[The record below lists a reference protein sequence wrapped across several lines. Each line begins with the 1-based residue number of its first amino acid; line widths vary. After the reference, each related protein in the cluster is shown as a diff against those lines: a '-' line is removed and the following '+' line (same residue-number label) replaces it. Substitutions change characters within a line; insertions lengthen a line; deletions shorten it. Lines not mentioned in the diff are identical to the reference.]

1 MIKEWVCPICGYVH
15 IGETPP
21 EKCPVCGV
29 SGDLFTEQEA
39 QYKQEEI
46 EEFKQWRCTVCG
58 YIAEG
63 PEPPEECPICGVG
76 PDLFELYS
84 DTLEQ
89 APMVKKWRCTVCGY
103 IAEGDEPPEICPICG
118 VGADMFELIEEG
130 PEEAMDPAEK
140 ERLQTLLFDCTYG
153 LYIITAREGSFD
165 NGMVANTVLQVTD
178 SPLRV
183 SFCINKGGK
192 TAQMISQTGAACANI
207 LSQDNMDLI
216 PKFGSYSGH
225 VINKLEGITYEA
237 GEVTGCPEIPATLAS
252 VELEVEKQVDLGTH
266 IMFICRVV
274 GGKKHGPGTPIT
286 YAWYRE
292 HRPKK

>member
-1 MIKEWVCPICGYVH
+1 MIKEWICPVCGYVH
-15 IGETPP
+15 IGENPP

-29 SGDLFTEQEA
+29 SGDLFNEGEAKYEQDDLVEM
-39 QYKQEEI
+39 
-46 EEFKQWRCTVCG
+46 KQWRCTVCG

-63 PEPPEECPICGVG
+63 PEPPEICPICGVG
-76 PDLFELYS
+76 ADMFELYS
-84 DTLEQ
+84 ESIEP
-89 APMVKKWRCTVCGY
+89 APTTKKWRCTVCGY

-130 PEEAMDPAEK
+130 PMTPMDQEEKD
-140 ERLQTLLFDCTYG
+140 RLQTLLFNCQYG
-153 LYIITAREGSFD
+153 LYIMTAREAQFD
-165 NGMVANTVLQVTD
+165 HGMVCNTFLQVTD
-178 SPLRV
+178 SPLRA

-192 TAQMISQTGAACANI
+192 TAQMISQTKVACCNI

-225 VINKLEGITYEA
+225 VINKLEGIEYEP
-237 GEVTGCPEIPATLAS
+237 GEVTGCPELPNTLVS
-252 VELEVEKQVDLGTH
+252 IELEVEQEVDLGTH
-266 IMFICRVV
+266 KMFIARVV
-274 GGKKHGPGTPIT
+274 GGKKHNDGTPIT